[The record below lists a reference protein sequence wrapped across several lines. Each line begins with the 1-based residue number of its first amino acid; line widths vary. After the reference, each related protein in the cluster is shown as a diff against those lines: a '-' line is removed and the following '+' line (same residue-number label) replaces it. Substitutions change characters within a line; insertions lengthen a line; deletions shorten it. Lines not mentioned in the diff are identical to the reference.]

1 MRRRPPR
8 STRTDT
14 LFPYTTLFRSVRGAL
29 PAAPDVAVEPA
40 AAVVDVE
47 RQALPH
53 GGVLRDHRAVIG
65 LVVAEDEGRPARG
78 RVPGDHP
85 DAPLAADLGDA
96 ALRHIPAVIH
106 AHHGAAQPR
115 APPVDR
121 HCGPQRRPTRDAPTA
136 PLRPRSE

>member
-65 LVVAEDEGRPARG
+65 LVVAEDEGRPAVG

-85 DAPLAADLGDA
+85 DAALAADLGDA
-96 ALRHIPAVIH
+96 ALRHIQAVMH
-106 AHHGAAQPR
+106 AHHVVAAPREQPFDRQFGPQPR
-115 APPVDR
+115 HPRPDPTGKAPGR
-121 HCGPQRRPTRDAPTA
+121 G
-136 PLRPRSE
+136 

>member
-65 LVVAEDEGRPARG
+65 LVVAEDEGRPAVG

-85 DAPLAADLGDA
+85 DAALAADPGAD
-96 ALRHIPAVIH
+96 ALRPLPAVMQ
-106 AHHGAAQPR
+106 AHPLVPSPRTQPV
-115 APPVDR
+115 APHP
-121 HCGPQRRPTRDAPTA
+121 PNTA
-136 PLRPRSE
+136 